1 MIVVDTSVVVAA
13 LLGHDPARHALD
25 DRRLVA
31 PHLIDAE
38 VAHALR
44 GLVLGGRVTAD
55 DGERLLSV
63 WQRLAIDRLPMTG
76 LLPRAWALRDALT
89 AYDAM
94 FVTAAE
100 ALRVPLVTCDR
111 QLAHAG
117 AARCTVEIVP
127 GASSM
132 PS

>member
-1 MIVVDTSVVVAA
+1 
-13 LLGHDPARHALD
+13 
-25 DRRLVA
+25 
-31 PHLIDAE
+31 
-38 VAHALR
+38 
-44 GLVLGGRVTAD
+44 
-55 DGERLLSV
+55 
-63 WQRLAIDRLPMTG
+63 MTG
-76 LLPRAWALRDALT
+76 LLPRVWALRDALT

-94 FVTAAE
+94 FVAAAE

>member
-44 GLVLGGRVTAD
+44 GLVLCGRVTAN

-94 FVTAAE
+94 FVAAAE
-100 ALRVPLVTCDR
+100 ALHVPLVTCDR
-111 QLAHAG
+111 RLAHAG

-132 PS
+132 PT